1 MEEHQI
7 KELSVKTRESIFVI
21 FNKFKYIEI
30 DYEEIN
36 MMASQTPSDPQ
47 SQFIDSSV
55 TPGGEEH
62 HGRQRRATRSP
73 TIIFDKLL
81 SEVELNKV
89 KDKFKQ
95 DIETCLEEALRKHV
109 STF

>member
-47 SQFIDSSV
+47 S
-55 TPGGEEH
+55 
-62 HGRQRRATRSP
+62 
-73 TIIFDKLL
+73 
-81 SEVELNKV
+81 
-89 KDKFKQ
+89 
-95 DIETCLEEALRKHV
+95 
-109 STF
+109 